1 VLRKRLLP
9 AWLILVLLVA
19 VGVGVAGCTPAAEA
33 PPEEE
38 EEEEEAPEAPEAAG
52 EVLMGLISPLSG
64 SIAYYGQ
71 LMREGARLAV
81 QEINQ
86 AGGVNIGGKPY
97 SIKLIVEDDRALPAD
112 SVSAAEKLIHD
123 NGVHMIVGS
132 FTSTATLANLE
143 VSKRANIVQIT
154 PVAVADA
161 VCPASPWMFRNVP
174 NQTMQ
179 TSFNANWVRDNLDIK
194 KAGIIASDDDYGRGG
209 ADIWAKIMTEDGVEV
224 LKPEFFQ
231 IGDTEFSSQLTKL
244 RAQGVDTIFL
254 VALITE
260 GSQIVTQA
268 QEIGMDVQFI
278 GLGGFASDRFLELAG
293 EAAEGMVH
301 VSYWEPDPANPASM
315 HYRDAFVEFSGLEAE
330 MFGAAAYDAVY
341 ILKTAM
347 ETVGEPP
354 SQDLAYQEKLR
365 EAMLDIEF
373 TGAQGS
379 MHFNEDGQAQIGL
392 YLVRVEGGKRV
403 ILGRWD
409 P

>member
-9 AWLILVLLVA
+9 AWLVLVLVIA
-19 VGVGVAGCTPAAEA
+19 VGAGVAGCTPATEA
-33 PPEEE
+33 PPPEEE
-38 EEEEEAPEAPEAAG
+38 EETPGAPEAAG

-81 QEINQ
+81 QEINA
-86 AGGVNIGGKPY
+86 AGGVNIGGKGY
-97 SIKLIVEDDRALPAD
+97 TIKLIVEDDRALPAD

-123 NGVHMIVGS
+123 NGVHMLVGS
-132 FTSTATLANLE
+132 YTSTATLANLE

-209 ADIWAKIMTEDGVEV
+209 ADIWTNIMTAGGVEV

-231 IGDTEFSSQLTKL
+231 IGDTEFYSQLTKL
-244 RAQGVDTIFL
+244 RAQDVDTIFL

-268 QEIGMDVQFI
+268 REIGMDVQFI

-293 EAAEGMVH
+293 DAAEGMVH
-301 VSYWEPDPANPASM
+301 VSYWEPDPNNPASM
-315 HYRDAFVEFSGLEAE
+315 HYRDSFVEFSGLEAE

-341 ILKTAM
+341 ILKKAM

-365 EAMLDIEF
+365 EAMLGIEF
-373 TGAQGS
+373 TGAQGA
-379 MHFNEDGQAQIGL
+379 MRFDEDGQAQIGL